1 MDTSVVVV
9 GAGPAGLMLAGEL
22 RLAGAD
28 VVLVDRLDGLTGESR
43 GMGFTARTMEMFR
56 QRGLLHHFGDVIT
69 PIAGHF
75 GSLPLDFT
83 PENGAHA
90 GVSGIPQRFTEQV
103 LHDWVT
109 SLGVTV
115 AYGRELTALTDDGDA
130 VEAEITGPHGTERVR
145 AAYLVGCDG
154 GRSTVR
160 RLGGFGFPGHDATV
174 ELLLADISG
183 PAVAP
188 RFTGER
194 STAGIVLAA
203 PLGPDVTRIVIR
215 LHGTRP
221 RQRTGPVEFAEVAT
235 AWEKLTGEDIG
246 DATPHWVSS
255 FTDAARL
262 VDTYRR
268 GRVLL
273 AGDAAHIH
281 LPAGG
286 QGMNVSLQD
295 SFNLGWKLG
304 SVVTGRAPAS
314 LLDTYHEERHPV
326 GRTLITNTL
335 AQGTLFFGGSETQPL
350 RDVVGRLIGF
360 DEPNRFLIGQASG
373 LDIRYDVGTGTHPA
387 LGLCVPALD
396 VVTAQAPTSATPVH
410 ELLGPA
416 RGVLLDL
423 ADDPGPRA
431 LAAPWDDRVDV
442 VTGTLQNLPPAHP
455 FAGTDAVLLR
465 PDGHVVW
472 TSPGTD
478 DGLETALNRW
488 FGTPHRRRG

>member
-1 MDTSVVVV
+1 MGTSVIVV

-28 VVLVDRLDGLTGESR
+28 VVLVDRLDGPTSESR

-56 QRGLLHHFGDVIT
+56 QRGLLHRFGEVIT

-83 PENGAHA
+83 PENGLHA
-90 GVSGIPQRFTEQV
+90 SVSGIPQRFTEQV
-103 LHDWVT
+103 LRDWVAC
-109 SLGVTV
+109 LGVTV
-115 AYGRELTALTDDGDA
+115 AYGRELTALTDHGDA
-130 VEAEITGPHGTERVR
+130 VEAEITGPHGTERLR

-160 RLGGFGFPGHDATV
+160 RLGGFNFPGQDATV

-183 PAVAP
+183 PAISP

-194 STAGIVLAA
+194 SPAGIVLAA
-203 PLGPDVTRIVIR
+203 PLGPDVNRIVIR
-215 LHGTRP
+215 LHGARP
-221 RQRTGPVEFAEVAT
+221 QHRTEPVGFAEVAV
-235 AWEKLTGEDIG
+235 AWKQLTGEDISG
-246 DATPHWVSS
+246 ATAQWVSS

-304 SVVTGRAPAS
+304 AVVTGRAPEA

-326 GRTLITNTL
+326 GQTLITNTL
-335 AQGTLFFGGSETQPL
+335 AQGMLFFGGAETQPL
-350 RDVVGRLIGF
+350 RDVMTCLIGF

-373 LDIRYDVGTGTHPA
+373 LDIRYDVGTGAHPA
-387 LGLCVPALD
+387 LGLRMPDLD
-396 VVTAQAPTSATPVH
+396 VVTSAFPGTGTPVSQ
-410 ELLGPA
+410 LLRPA

-423 ADDPGPRA
+423 ADDAELRSV
-431 LAAPWDDRVDV
+431 AAPWGDRVDV
-442 VTGTLQNLPPAHP
+442 TTGAFHNLPSYEP

-465 PDGHVVW
+465 PDGHVAW
-472 TSPGTD
+472 TSPGAD

-488 FGTPHRRRG
+488 FGTPHR

>member
-1 MDTSVVVV
+1 MGKSVIVV

-22 RLAGAD
+22 RLAGAE
-28 VVLVDRLDGLTGESR
+28 VVIVDRLDGPAGESR
-43 GMGFTARTMEMFR
+43 GMGFTARTMEVFR
-56 QRGLLHHFGDVIT
+56 QRGLLHRFGEVIA

-83 PENGAHA
+83 AENGVHA
-90 GVSGIPQRFTEQV
+90 SVSGIPQQFTEQV
-103 LHDWVT
+103 LRDWVAG
-109 SLGVTV
+109 LGVTV
-115 AYGRELTALTDDGDA
+115 AYGHEATALTDHGDA
-130 VEAEITGPHGTERVR
+130 VEAEITGPHGTERLR

-160 RLGGFGFPGHDATV
+160 RLGGFAFPGHDATV

-183 PAVAP
+183 AAITP

-194 STAGIVLAA
+194 SPAGIVLAA
-203 PLGPDVTRIVIR
+203 PLGPDVNRIVIR

-221 RQRTGPVEFAEVAT
+221 RHRARPVDFSEVAA
-235 AWEKLTGEDIG
+235 AWQKLTGEDISG
-246 DATPHWVSS
+246 ATPRWVSS

-262 VDTYRR
+262 VDHYRR
-268 GRVLL
+268 GRVML

-304 SVVTGRAPAS
+304 AVATGRAPDT
-314 LLDTYHEERHPV
+314 LLDTYHAERHPV
-326 GRTLITNTL
+326 GRALITNAL
-335 AQGTLFFGGSETQPL
+335 AQGMLFFGGPETQPL
-350 RDVVGRLIGF
+350 RDVMTRLIGF

-373 LDIRYDVGTGTHPA
+373 LDIRYDVGTGAHPA
-387 LGLCVPALD
+387 LGLRMPDLD
-396 VVTAQAPTSATPVH
+396 LATSAAPGTATPVSR
-410 ELLGPA
+410 LLGPA

-423 ADDPGPRA
+423 AGDPA
-431 LAAPWDDRVDV
+431 LRGVAAPWDDRVDV
-442 VTGTLQNLPPAHP
+442 VTGSFRNLPSHEP

-465 PDGHVVW
+465 PDGHVAW
-472 TSPGTD
+472 TAPGAD
-478 DGLETALNRW
+478 DGLDTSLNRW
-488 FGTPHRRRG
+488 FGAPRR